1 MSCFLSSLKE
11 LDKKSLIN
19 FKEKLKSTDI
29 LNNYIFNNKKK
40 HHLNNLNYFVKYIY
54 QYFMTWLNVLVHS
67 ILEHPI
73 YIAAAL

>member
-1 MSCFLSSLKE
+1 MSCFISNLKA
-11 LDKKSLIN
+11 LDKKSSIN

-29 LNNYIFNNKKK
+29 LNNYIFNDKKK
-40 HHLNNLNYFVKYIY
+40 HHLNHLKYFVKYIYINIY

-73 YIAAAL
+73 I